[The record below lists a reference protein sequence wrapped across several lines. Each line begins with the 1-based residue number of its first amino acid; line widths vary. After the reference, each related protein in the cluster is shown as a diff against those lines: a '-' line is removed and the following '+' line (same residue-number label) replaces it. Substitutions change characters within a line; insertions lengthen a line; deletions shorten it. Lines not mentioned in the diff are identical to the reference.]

1 MAKYPK
7 VNYIGNK
14 EKLVDWIINEMP
26 VKAGTVLDIF
36 AGGCSVSYAL
46 KNNGYS
52 VIANDILY
60 ADYVIEKALIE
71 NSDTRLPISVFDKRV
86 SEKRVEEL
94 AQKFSFLAGCLY
106 YPEEVQELSKLV
118 AIAEKLKG
126 FEKYM
131 MLALIRRAMIRKL
144 PYSRMNVPW
153 NQIQK
158 LRDEDYSYMKYK
170 RKRAYH
176 NQSFEEHIRENIDEY
191 NDAIFAKEE
200 CKAYNC
206 DAFDMV
212 KKIDFVDVVYMDPPY
227 PSTMNNYDMFYGLFD
242 EMFDKKKKHIDYTKK
257 ASFLHNMDKLIKK
270 LVGKTRYIVLSQNT
284 RVQPEPSAIEAMLKK
299 YGKVTIKE
307 KKHNYQVT
315 GKENKNASKELLFIL
330 EMETGDTESRTEG
343 YFVN

>member
-14 EKLVDWIINEMP
+14 EKLVSWIIDEMP
-26 VKAGTVLDIF
+26 VKNGTVLDIF

-46 KNNGYS
+46 KQSGYL
-52 VIANDILY
+52 VIANDILF
-60 ADYVIEKALIE
+60 ADYVIAKALVE
-71 NSDTRLPISVFDKRV
+71 NSDTTLPVTVFDKKV
-86 SEKRVEEL
+86 SEKRVVEL
-94 AQKFSFLAGCLY
+94 TDKFSFLTDCLY
-106 YPEEVQELSKLV
+106 YEDEVKELSRLV
-118 AIAEKLKG
+118 AISETLKG
-126 FEKYM
+126 AQKYM

-153 NQIQK
+153 DQIQK

-176 NQSFEEHIRENIDEY
+176 NQSFESHMRENIEEY
-191 NDAIFAKEE
+191 NNAIFAKEK
-200 CKAYNC
+200 CKVYNC

-212 KKIDFVDVVYMDPPY
+212 RKIGFVDVVYMDPPY
-227 PSTMNNYDMFYGLFD
+227 PSTMNNYDAFYGMFD
-242 EMFDKKKKHIDYTKK
+242 EMFDKKQKHTDYTQK
-257 ASFLHNMDKLIKK
+257 ASFLTNMGKLVKK

-284 RVQPEPSAIEAMLKK
+284 RVQPGADEMEDMLKK

-330 EMETGDTESRTEG
+330 EMEA
-343 YFVN
+343 